1 MAMNT
6 GHGKPTESAR
16 KPGKPLSTA
25 AGEKE
30 GIERREGVKRRAEKG
45 AEF

>member
-1 MAMNT
+1 MSMNT

-16 KPGKPLSTA
+16 KPGKSLGAA

-30 GIERREGVKRRAEKG
+30 GIGRREGVKRRAEKG